1 MVLPFFKSHYSIGRS
16 ILTLEKP
23 EKQIKNGPK
32 SIIDI
37 CQKHSLKDFY
47 LVEDS
52 MGSFLEAYQNTKDLD
67 FSFKFGLRI
76 NICENKV
83 KSDDPTENAKVKD
96 GTSKIIV
103 FAKNKEGYY
112 KLIKLYSDAAC
123 NGLYNLEPR
132 TDYDFL
138 KSIWNDDEMYLA
150 IPFYDSFIFNNVI
163 MGNNCIPSFSFTKPI
178 MLLEEN
184 ELFFDSIVRKR
195 VLNYAESNKL
205 ETQEVKSIYYD
216 CEDDYSSY
224 LTFRCINKK
233 NATIAKPNLE
243 HCSSERF
250 CFESW
255 CKVSGTGYKKTEEC
269 VPEIKTGEEDE

>member
-1 MVLPFFKSHYSIGRS
+1 
-16 ILTLEKP
+16 
-23 EKQIKNGPK
+23 
-32 SIIDI
+32 
-37 CQKHSLKDFY
+37 
-47 LVEDS
+47 
-52 MGSFLEAYQNTKDLD
+52 
-67 FSFKFGLRI
+67 
-76 NICENKV
+76 
-83 KSDDPTENAKVKD
+83 
-96 GTSKIIV
+96 
-103 FAKNKEGYY
+103 
-112 KLIKLYSDAAC
+112 
-123 NGLYNLEPR
+123 
-132 TDYDFL
+132 
-138 KSIWNDDEMYLA
+138 
-150 IPFYDSFIFNNVI
+150 
-163 MGNNCIPSFSFTKPI
+163 

-255 CKVSGTGYKKTEEC
+255 CKVSGTEYKKTEEC